1 MTSIANQAQPA
12 IPAPDGALDA
22 LTRLVVE
29 TELRRSEQVQ
39 RIAQLDECGGK
50 SSSAARV
57 LAKRVLKEIEA
68 TLGMARAY
76 QSILQS
82 LDVT

>member
-1 MTSIANQAQPA
+1 MTATVDQASPV
-12 IPAPDGALDA
+12 IPAPDGALVA

-29 TELRRSEQVQ
+29 TEQRRSEQVQ
-39 RIAQLDECGGK
+39 RIAQLDECVGE
-50 SSSAARV
+50 SASADRV